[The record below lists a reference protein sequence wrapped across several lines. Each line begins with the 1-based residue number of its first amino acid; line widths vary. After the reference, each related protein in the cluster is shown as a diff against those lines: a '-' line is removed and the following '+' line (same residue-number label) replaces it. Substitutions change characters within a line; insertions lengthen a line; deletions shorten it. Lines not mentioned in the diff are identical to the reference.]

1 MRKDEDLLPLFL
13 MREKSMGKKSLW
25 AAYIAVLP
33 KKIPLPVSFDEDE
46 LSAIQVRGQRGGR
59 ERREEMNRTVYCVF
73 CIVRHV
79 LCTAQHTT
87 SIPCIVQ
94 YTVYF
99 VLCTMCAVSHLY
111 PLFSIIVLSSILTS
125 PNITLTSPFLPLC
138 HRAHRFPL

>member
-73 CIVRHV
+73 CIV
-79 LCTAQHTT
+79 
-87 SIPCIVQ
+87 
-94 YTVYF
+94 
-99 VLCTMCAVSHLY
+99 
-111 PLFSIIVLSSILTS
+111 
-125 PNITLTSPFLPLC
+125 
-138 HRAHRFPL
+138 